1 MKMPNY
7 TDAVVPIE
15 KVTNYLLSFSH
26 PRGSMKAKW
35 FALLGYSYE
44 EPSEL
49 AKSLLALA
57 NQEVLKSEENSYGT
71 KYVIVG
77 NITGPN
83 GRSAEIATIWML
95 TTGNSL
101 PKLVTAYPSK

>member
-7 TDAVVPIE
+7 TDAAVPIE
-15 KVTNYLLSFSH
+15 KVTDYLLSFSH
-26 PRGSMKAKW
+26 PRGSMKARW

-44 EPSEL
+44 KPDVL
-49 AKSLLALA
+49 AESLLTLA
-57 NQEVLKSEENSYGT
+57 NQEVLTSEKNDYGT

-77 NITGPN
+77 DITGPN
-83 GRSAEIATIWML
+83 GRSAEIFSIWML
-95 TTGNSL
+95 TTGSSV